1 MDKNFDDWILLQEFV
16 LPLILGKNI
25 PPISRRRW
33 ENPKYVSI
41 IQNIIHFVKLKIDKS
56 SNLV

>member
-1 MDKNFDDWILLQEFV
+1 MDKNFDDWIVLKESV

-33 ENPKYVSI
+33 GNPKYLFI
-41 IQNIIHFVKLKIDKS
+41 KQNIIYSVKLKIDKS